1 MEIIVTNN
9 DAVVTLSLSGW
20 LDTQSAPLLTEE
32 VEQVDES
39 AERVILDFEK
49 LEYISSAGI
58 RSIVACYKKF
68 KDKLELINVNDEVN
82 EVFRATGLTKRLK
95 IN

>member
-1 MEIIVTNN
+1 MEIIVEKN
-9 DAVVTLSLSGW
+9 DNDVVLSLSGW
-20 LDTQSAPLLTEE
+20 LDTQSAPMLT
-32 VEQVDES
+32 DEIENIDEG
-39 AERVILDFEK
+39 ANRVIFDFKK

-58 RSIVACYKKF
+58 RSIVASYKKF